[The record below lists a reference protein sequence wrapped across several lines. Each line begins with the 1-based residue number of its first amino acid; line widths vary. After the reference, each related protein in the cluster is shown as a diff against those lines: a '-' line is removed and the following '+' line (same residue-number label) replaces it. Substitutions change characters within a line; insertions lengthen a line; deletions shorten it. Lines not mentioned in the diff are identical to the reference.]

1 MKRIVFKSL
10 FVMLACAISVGA
22 IAQTMCVRDKSLV
35 ISLDKNTGGTGS
47 GYNASEMIWWTDFS
61 YGRIYGEATCLS
73 AAEGLGRTAGTGAYY
88 GVEEYATTPI
98 TAEVGLNGKDANGD
112 ERKYCWCRATHPVS
126 SRWVFHN
133 ATLRRPIASRIART
147 TAVTASR
154 LTPLC
159 AGACLGRSA
168 SDVPSNIEYV

>member
-35 ISLDKNTGGTGS
+35 ISLDKNVGGTGY
-47 GYNASEMIWWTDFS
+47 GGNASEMIWWTDFP

-73 AAEGLGRTAGTGAYY
+73 AAEGLGRTTGMGAYY

-98 TAEVGLNGKDANGD
+98 TAEAGLSGTDANGND
-112 ERKYCWCRATHPVS
+112 RKYCWCRATHPVS
-126 SRWVFHN
+126 SRWVFGS
-133 ATLRRPIASRIART
+133 ATLIHPRVPRIART
-147 TAVTASR
+147 TAVAAS
-154 LTPLC
+154 TPTPRC

-168 SDVPSNIEYV
+168 SDVPANIEYV